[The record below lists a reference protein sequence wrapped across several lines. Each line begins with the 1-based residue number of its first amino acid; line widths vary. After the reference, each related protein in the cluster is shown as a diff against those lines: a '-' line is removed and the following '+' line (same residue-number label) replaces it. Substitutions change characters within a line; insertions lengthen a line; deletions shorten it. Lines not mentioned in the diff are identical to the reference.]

1 MPQSDTFALQNS
13 AFNPFLFAEI
23 GTELNGSPLTILS
36 TLARLGQDPWA
47 EAAKWARSPKTVAID
62 GLAQSIAR
70 MPLSLQAVA
79 DARITATRLVQLLP
93 TPSLGGKPVGNLQS
107 RFPGL
112 PKWVPL
118 AVLGL
123 TLALGLASS
132 VIPISSWFSH
142 AGTST
147 EPLVRNGHAS
157 E

>member
-1 MPQSDTFALQNS
+1 
-13 AFNPFLFAEI
+13 
-23 GTELNGSPLTILS
+23 
-36 TLARLGQDPWA
+36 
-47 EAAKWARSPKTVAID
+47 
-62 GLAQSIAR
+62 

-79 DARITATRLVQLLP
+79 DARITATRLVLLLP
-93 TPSLGGKPVGNLQS
+93 SASLGGKPVGNLQA
-107 RFPGL
+107 RLPGL

-147 EPLVRNGHAS
+147 EPLIKNSPAS
-157 E
+157 GSAGE